1 VSTVSETAPRLPLDA
16 LVELTETSLAVQRYV
31 SLRALWD
38 AAMADDADQAGASAL
53 AAAVESALTAARER
67 VGTGAAVFAE
77 HAHTLNRRFSA
88 AAGSAPLDGLARLAG
103 IKDDDFAGAAYA
115 VARAFADGPAPPSAP
130 SELVTGEVPPPLT
143 VSRHD
148 PFCTAILY
156 LAMEAGAHCTHS
168 DHSGCAGL
176 HHWQAVWRE
185 YRCH

>member
-1 VSTVSETAPRLPLDA
+1 
-16 LVELTETSLAVQRYV
+16 
-31 SLRALWD
+31 
-38 AAMADDADQAGASAL
+38 MADDADQAGASAL
-53 AAAVESALTAARER
+53 AAAVDSALTAARER

-88 AAGSAPLDGLARLAG
+88 AGSAPLDGLARLAG
-103 IKDDDFAGAAYA
+103 IKDGDFAGAAYA

-130 SELVTGEVPPPLT
+130 SELVTGEVPPLLT

-148 PFCTAILY
+148 PF
-156 LAMEAGAHCTHS
+156 THS

-176 HHWQAVWRE
+176 HHWQAVWHE

>member
-1 VSTVSETAPRLPLDA
+1 MSTVSETAPRLPLDA

-115 VARAFADGPAPPSAP
+115 VARAFADGPAPPSARP
-130 SELVTGEVPPPLT
+130 N
-143 VSRHD
+143 
-148 PFCTAILY
+148 
-156 LAMEAGAHCTHS
+156 
-168 DHSGCAGL
+168 
-176 HHWQAVWRE
+176 W
-185 YRCH
+185 

>member
-1 VSTVSETAPRLPLDA
+1 VSETAPRLPLDA

-130 SELVTGEVPPPLT
+130 SELMTGEVPPLHTQRPLRMRRPPPLAGGLARVPLPLT
-143 VSRHD
+143 GASPGFRRSWC
-148 PFCTAILY
+148 PFF
-156 LAMEAGAHCTHS
+156 
-168 DHSGCAGL
+168 GL
-176 HHWQAVWRE
+176 
-185 YRCH
+185 